1 MTIER
6 NIMKFLPKELQ
17 DSYEYDKKQLSN
29 TSLLSKPLIN
39 EDDVLRAHYILADYF
54 TDPTAPD

>member
-1 MTIER
+1 
-6 NIMKFLPKELQ
+6 MKFLPKELQ